1 MTEQVLSTWR
11 QGTAKEAI
19 IGFVTRTSGQGHSPA
34 VPIAERVAVFDNDGT
49 LWCEKPMEPG
59 SARRGPYQSP
69 CRVRDH
75 LHVDAMAS
83 VFSGVVRLLVVDAVD
98 RDQGAVEDRVRQQAD
113 PGHGCG
119 QVLGGGRQQGDRF
132 ADV

>member
-19 IGFVTRTSGQGHSPA
+19 IGFVARTSGQGHSPA

-98 RDQGAVEDRVRQQAD
+98 RDQGAVEIAYASKRIRVMAVARSSAAA
-113 PGHGCG
+113 PAG
-119 QVLGGGRQQGDRF
+119 
-132 ADV
+132 